1 MARQNFFQVCGSE
14 IYYQCGIYSISTV
27 ILGRSYLS
35 ETHNW
40 MRMLDS
46 EPQFL
51 MARSAMQSV
60 FWAIPCTPSKDTKV
74 PLKANWRMYIMWLW
88 LSKRNIIYS
97 TQHSL
102 TIWFC
107 LMERA
112 VTTRNKQSKNSVPI
126 RSSLL
131 GIGISH
137 WLLNCI
143 SKRDP
148 VRGALHTP
156 CEVSSVSCRRCF
168 LWFHPMLK
176 CKICVLI

>member
-14 IYYQCGIYSISTV
+14 IYCKCGIYSISTV

-51 MARSAMQSV
+51 MARSAMQNV

-88 LSKRNIIYS
+88 LSKRNIMYS

-102 TIWFC
+102 TIWFS

-112 VTTRNKQSKNSVPI
+112 VTTRNKQSKNCSYKKFIVRYRNIALAPESHQQK
-126 RSSLL
+126 RSS
-131 GIGISH
+131 
-137 WLLNCI
+137 
-143 SKRDP
+143 K
-148 VRGALHTP
+148 
-156 CEVSSVSCRRCF
+156 SSGPYSVWS
-168 LWFHPMLK
+168 
-176 CKICVLI
+176 V

>member
-1 MARQNFFQVCGSE
+1 MARQKFFQVCGSE
-14 IYYQCGIYSISTV
+14 IYCKCGIYSISTV

-51 MARSAMQSV
+51 MARSAMQNV

-74 PLKANWRMYIMWLW
+74 PLKANWRMYIMCFDWVKEILCIAHNTAW
-88 LSKRNIIYS
+88 PSGSLSWREQWPQEI
-97 TQHSL
+97 
-102 TIWFC
+102 
-107 LMERA
+107 
-112 VTTRNKQSKNSVPI
+112 NKAKTVPI

-137 WLLNCI
+137 WLLNRI
-143 SKRDP
+143 SKRHP
-148 VRGALHTP
+148 VRVAVRTP
-156 CEVSSVSCRRCF
+156 CEASSVRCRRCF
-168 LWFHPMLK
+168 PWFHPLLK